1 MRICAAQTR
10 PITGDIP
17 SNIAGHKRLLDLAV
31 SGGAELVI
39 FPELSLTGYEP
50 RLAREL
56 ATDADDGR
64 LEEFQRI
71 SDARLLTIGV
81 GLPLRDG
88 AGVSI
93 GMVIFQP
100 GEARQVYAKR
110 YLDSDEEPFFV
121 GGRSS
126 VGLLCGGA
134 KIALAICY
142 ELSVPEHAEDAFRSG
157 ARIYFASAA
166 KSAAQVERA
175 SRRLSEIAREYSM
188 TALMSNCVGRCD
200 NFESAGGSAAWDD
213 KGLLLGRLND
223 ADEGIIVVDTD
234 TQEVFEKTAR

>member
-1 MRICAAQTR
+1 MKICAAQTR

-56 ATDADDGR
+56 ATEPDDGR

-81 GLPLRDG
+81 GLPLRNG

-93 GMVIFQP
+93 GTVIFQP
-100 GEARQVYAKR
+100 RRARQVYAKR

-121 GGRSS
+121 GGRSF
-126 VGLLCGGA
+126 VGLLGGGA

-142 ELSVPEHAEDAFRSG
+142 ELSVSEHAEDAFKRG
-157 ARIYFASAA
+157 AKIYFASAA
-166 KSAAQVERA
+166 KSAAQVEKA
-175 SRRLSEIAREYSM
+175 SRRLSEIAREYSV

-213 KGLLLGRLND
+213 KGLLLGQLND
-223 ADEGIIVVDTD
+223 ADEGILIVDTD